1 MSQNDVLLSRNRA
14 FAAAAGHEGVPLVPR
29 QQLFVITCLDPRTDP
44 AGFLGLQP
52 GDAMVIRNAGGRVTR
67 RVVDD
72 LAFISHLT
80 EQLFSGDGPLFE
92 IAVVHHTQC
101 GTGFLADPAFR
112 RGFAERTGLDEQD
125 LAAEAVTD
133 PAVSVRGDVGL
144 LRAAPELSPRLT
156 VSGHVYDLA
165 TGLLTTVVPAAHPD
179 SGTRL
184 SRGGVAQVT

>member
-1 MSQNDVLLSRNRA
+1 VSQTEVPLARNRS

-52 GDAMVIRNAGGRVTR
+52 GDAMVIRNAGGRVTQ
-67 RVVDD
+67 RVIDD

-80 EQLFSGDGPLFE
+80 ETMISGDGPLFE

-101 GTGFLADPAFR
+101 GTGFLADTAFR
-112 RGFAERTGLDEQD
+112 RGFAERTGLDEQA
-125 LAAEAVTD
+125 LSAEAVTD
-133 PAVSVRGDVGL
+133 PAATVRSDVEL
-144 LRAAPELSPRLT
+144 LRTADRLSPRLP

-165 TGLLTTVVPAAHPD
+165 TGLVDTVVPAAH
-179 SGTRL
+179 TR
-184 SRGGVAQVT
+184 GQAAQVAP